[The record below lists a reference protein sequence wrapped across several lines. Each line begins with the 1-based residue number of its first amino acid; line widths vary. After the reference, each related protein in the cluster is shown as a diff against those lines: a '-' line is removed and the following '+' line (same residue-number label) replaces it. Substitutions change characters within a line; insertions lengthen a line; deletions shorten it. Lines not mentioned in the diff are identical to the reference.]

1 MSDSVQPH
9 RQQPPGSPIPGI
21 LQARTLEWVAISFS
35 SAYLRL
41 WIFLPAILIPACA
54 SSSPAFLTMYSSS
67 LVLKRGQFCPA
78 GGNVC
83 RPSGLSQLWRKW
95 YQNLRCRT
103 EGCCS
108 ISHNVQNSLPP
119 PKQQQKGSLWE
130 IKMLIVLKS
139 IKPALVPFFND

>member
-1 MSDSVQPH
+1 MFLLLVFAHHTINTFLLRQFYVQIEILKSYMTWFKYIYFFLSFPLSIRDS
-9 RQQPPGSPIPGI
+9 G
-21 LQARTLEWVAISFS
+21 
-35 SAYLRL
+35 
-41 WIFLPAILIPACA
+41 
-54 SSSPAFLTMYSSS
+54 PAFLMMYFSS

-83 RPSGLSQLWRKW
+83 RPSGLSQLWRKC
-95 YQNLRCRT
+95 YQHLRCRT
-103 EGCCS
+103 KGCCS
-108 ISHNVQNSLPP
+108 VSHNVQNSLPP

>member
-1 MSDSVQPH
+1 MLSFKPTFSLSSFTFIK
-9 RQQPPGSPIPGI
+9 RFFNSS
-21 LQARTLEWVAISFS
+21 LLSAIRVVSFV
-35 SAYLRL
+35 YLWL
-41 WIFLPAILIPACA
+41 LIFLPEILIPACA

-67 LVLKRGQFCPA
+67 LVLKRGQFCPV

-83 RPSGLSQLWRKW
+83 RPSGLSHLWRKW
-95 YQNLRCRT
+95 YQHLRCRT